1 MVHFIQA
8 MFNKSNE
15 IRNFTR
21 LLFLENTLENSD
33 KYDILSTDK
42 LQLTLRSILV
52 FMVFYTIY
60 FFFITPDDWFKHSA
74 NILGIVLVAATS
86 FLLKKYNNKT
96 LILLI
101 TNFFTSGL
109 IFSSLMNSGG
119 IYSIDIEWYLFAS
132 ISSFL
137 FVGLG
142 YGIVISVVNFLLVLF
157 LYYLELIHYK
167 DFKLDSIKTNGL
179 HEFFTFT
186 FIQIIYATTLYYFIK
201 KLLDTRKELD
211 AVTQQKIEDLNELV
225 EKRTEEN
232 LSLRNDIAR
241 DFHDVMGNKL
251 ASISSLSQ
259 MLQMKIQSKEGEM
272 IEELMRI
279 NRLSKEVYEGTKD
292 FIWALNIQQNNL
304 FYVYLYIKD
313 FAGQLFQSSNIEFIS
328 YPAEDHLEKIEL
340 TPFVSSQLTLILKE
354 ALTNALVHSH
364 ASSVS
369 FEIRETQDLIEF
381 ILSDDGI
388 GFDIHQL
395 KRVNGL
401 DNMKVRA
408 KKIGAELTI
417 SSKPGITTIVALR
430 FNKKL
435 LSNPM

>member
-1 MVHFIQA
+1 MQA

-21 LLFLENTLENSD
+21 LLFLENTLENTD
-33 KYDILSTDK
+33 KYDILSIDK
-42 LQLTLRSILV
+42 LQLILRSIFV
-52 FMVFYTIY
+52 FLILYTVY

-74 NILGIVLVAATS
+74 NALGILLVATAS
-86 FLLKKYNNKT
+86 FLLGKYQNKT

-142 YGIVISVVNFLLVLF
+142 YGIVISFVNFLLVLF

-179 HEFFTFT
+179 HEFFTFA
-186 FIQIIYATTLYYFIK
+186 FIQLIYATTLFYFIK
-201 KLLDTRKELD
+201 KLLDTRKELN
-211 AVTQQKIEDLNELV
+211 AITQQKIEDLNELV

-259 MLQMKIQSKEGEM
+259 MLQMKMQSKEGEM
-272 IEELMRI
+272 VEELIRI

-292 FIWALNIQQNNL
+292 FIWSLNIQQNNL
-304 FYVYLYIKD
+304 FYVYLYVKD
-313 FAGQLFQSSNIEFIS
+313 FAGQLFQSSDIDFIS
-328 YPAEDHLEKIEL
+328 YPAEDQLEKIEL

-354 ALTNALVHSH
+354 ALTNVLVHSN

-369 FEIRETQDLIEF
+369 FEIRENHELIEF

-408 KKIGAELTI
+408 NKINAELNI
-417 SSKPGITTIVALR
+417 YSKPGITTIIVLR
-430 FNKKL
+430 SEKQH
-435 LSNPM
+435 LSTNI